1 LTRVEFARAR
11 AKSRC
16 TISGMSSKTK
26 IAAAL
31 QIAIEQAAQADRTRT
46 AGACRLVAGEI
57 EKMVAAMVK
66 EALRKPSK

>member
-1 LTRVEFARAR
+1 
-11 AKSRC
+11 
-16 TISGMSSKTK
+16 MSSKTK

-31 QIAIEQAAQADRTRT
+31 QIAIEQAAEGDRTRT

-66 EALRKPSK
+66 EALRKSSK